1 MIAIFLVLM
10 SHATQTVTEPNPYLG
25 YQDYLVDMNR
35 ATSSIQQFM
44 LIVLR
49 HAGMQ
54 GNAIFFFCSAWYL
67 VDRSKVS
74 AKKIV
79 WMAADVWVVSVVF
92 LIGKLWG
99 EGCALT

>member
-10 SHATQTVTEPNPYLG
+10 SHVTQTVTEPNPYLG
-25 YQDYLVDMNR
+25 YQDYLVDLNR
-35 ATSSIQQFM
+35 ATSSIQQFV

-74 AKKIV
+74 AKKNSMDGSRCV
-79 WMAADVWVVSVVF
+79 DGVCCVF
-92 LIGKLWG
+92 DWKIMG
-99 EGCALT
+99 EGYALT

>member
-1 MIAIFLVLM
+1 MNENQLTFSEKRRDTGSNRLKMIAIFLVLM
-10 SHATQTVTEPNPYLG
+10 SHVTQTVTEPNPYLG
-25 YQDYLVDMNR
+25 DQDYLVDLNR
-35 ATSSIQQFM
+35 ATSSIQQFV

-74 AKKIV
+74 AKK
-79 WMAADVWVVSVVF
+79 
-92 LIGKLWG
+92 
-99 EGCALT
+99 